1 MQLPIVIEK
10 KRKFLYQRNIANYK
24 RSKFQNL
31 GKVGIYFIFL
41 INVIKFSVLRP
52 VTRWKRFSRDM
63 II

>member
-10 KRKFLYQRNIANYK
+10 KRKFLYQRNILNYK

-31 GKVGIYFIFL
+31 GIIGYFIFL
-41 INVIKFSVLRP
+41 INVIKISVLRP